1 MQQPNPNEQPQSY
14 IDVLQETMQD
24 EFPLL
29 GEVTSG
35 IIDNPLTLMNAH
47 ADDDGVVVPS
57 PLPESM
63 MQALPEMM
71 SEPLSLYEDADMR
84 TMLLAAMMPTL
95 GSAMSNVRVRHERKF
110 YAPGMMNVCI
120 GPSASGKGAVGDV
133 ASLVDGINDIV

>member
-57 PLPESM
+57 PLPE
-63 MQALPEMM
+63 MM
-71 SEPLSLYEDADMR
+71 SEPCRYVIIHVTVEAYCWMFG
-84 TMLLAAMMPTL
+84 TL
-95 GSAMSNVRVRHERKF
+95 VLNQRASRSA
-110 YAPGMMNVCI
+110 
-120 GPSASGKGAVGDV
+120 
-133 ASLVDGINDIV
+133 

>member
-84 TMLLAAMMPTL
+84 SMLLAAMIPPL
-95 GSAMSNVRVRHERKF
+95 GSAMSNVRVRHERK
-110 YAPGMMNVCI
+110 NR
-120 GPSASGKGAVGDV
+120 
-133 ASLVDGINDIV
+133 